1 LLATQGIV
9 VPDKSVPRW
18 LVRVIA
24 SVGDTLATVSGGR
37 FTPPVTRQQLATMS
51 VEVTLNIS
59 KARMELG
66 YQPVIS
72 RSVGL
77 AELVAPG

>member
-1 LLATQGIV
+1 
-9 VPDKSVPRW
+9 
-18 LVRVIA
+18 
-24 SVGDTLATVSGGR
+24 
-37 FTPPVTRQQLATMS
+37 VTRQQLATMS
-51 VEVTLNIS
+51 VEVTLDIS

-72 RSVGL
+72 RREGL

>member
-1 LLATQGIV
+1 MA
-9 VPDKSVPRW
+9 PDKSVPRW

-24 SVGDTLATVSGGR
+24 GVGDLLATLSGGR

-51 VEVTLNIS
+51 VEVTLDIS
-59 KARMELG
+59 KARMELA

-72 RSVGL
+72 RREGL